1 MYNEKLDCETMDL
14 TDELR
19 EQGNFVRLPHN
30 LLRLNK
36 ISMQARLV
44 WAAFYSYGWNNGP
57 IFPGMDTVAD
67 DMGCSKKSLL
77 KYRKELEGVGL
88 LKVQR
93 RGLNKP
99 NKYTLCL
106 PQAKIEIPETNTLTD
121 QESTNVETN
130 TLTDQETNTITH
142 LNANTSSHEVE
153 KTKKTKINKKSVCTH
168 SSIMAKIN
176 KTKPTQD
183 EINKADEVITHI
195 ENIAEKESVKLNFDR
210 TTKSRNDIIEGLKK
224 YSIDELKL
232 VAEMKCKEWIGDTKT
247 MGWVNPNTLF
257 RDGKINNN
265 VVAARAWSAKGKPLV
280 NGCGGGYRGVQSD
293 DDYSEIVK

>member
-1 MYNEKLDCETMDL
+1 MYNEKLDCETMEL

-77 KYRKELEGVGL
+77 KYRKELEEVGL
-88 LKVQR
+88 LKVHR

-99 NKYTLCL
+99 NKYTLGL
-106 PQAKIEIPETNTLTD
+106 PKAKIEIPETNTLTD

-130 TLTDQETNTITH
+130 TLTDQETNTTTH
-142 LNANTSSHEVE
+142 LNANTSSHEEE
-153 KTKKTKINKKSVCTH
+153 KTKKTKVNKKSVCTH

-176 KTKPTQD
+176 KTKQTPE
-183 EINKADEVITHI
+183 EIDNADKVITHI

-210 TTKSRNDIIEGLKK
+210 TTKSRADIIEGLKK
-224 YSIDELKL
+224 YSVDELKL

-265 VVAARAWSAKGKPLV
+265 VVAARAWNVKGKPKV
-280 NGCGGGYRGVQSD
+280 NGRSVGYRGVQSD
-293 DDYSEIVK
+293 DDYGAIVK